1 MPDQPGQQREVPPF
15 DPSKPHHAHPRIR
28 PTVTGNPMPMN
39 TPQGQQVMLALG
51 DRAQIADGQLV
62 TSPLAQ
68 FMLPHM
74 DGSHDAAS
82 IASAAAE
89 QARGAG
95 APDEA
100 VVHLT
105 EQNVQV
111 LVAQLDA
118 AGLLQ
123 GPVFDEKLAKLRTD
137 FDNSDIL
144 PPGTTIAMAEALVQ
158 HEQGEGVSA
167 EEKKRL
173 APQKLRE
180 SMDQWMTQVMEPLP
194 DPSFDALPRLILAP
208 HLDYW
213 RGQVNYCHVYARM
226 RVVDRPARV
235 VILGPNHFGF
245 GTGVVGCNKGYETPL
260 GICEHDAEF
269 ASILERHLGADGT
282 EKLYKDRYDHE
293 REHSI
298 ELQLPWV
305 QHVFADDSGATP
317 KVYAALVHDPSRNNG
332 DSYDGQGLGIQPF
345 IDALRAA
352 IKEAPGRTLVI
363 VAADLSHVGPAFG
376 DRVQIMGD
384 TEEAQS
390 FRKKVMD
397 HDREMIALLE
407 QGKPEQIVASMAWQQ
422 NPTRWNA
429 VGPIVAGWSAVDATE
444 ARLLNYMAA
453 GDQQGQA
460 VITTAAMAVL

>member
-1 MPDQPGQQREVPPF
+1 MPDQPGKQRDVPPF
-15 DPSKPHHAHPRIR
+15 DPAKPHHAHPRLR

-39 TPQGQQVMLALG
+39 TPQGKQVMLALG

-74 DGSHDAAS
+74 DGSHDPS
-82 IASAAAE
+82 TIASAAAD
-89 QARGAG
+89 QARAAG
-95 APDEA
+95 APEEA
-100 VVHLT
+100 VTHLN
-105 EQNVQV
+105 EQNVQL

-123 GPVFDEKLAKLRTD
+123 GPVFDEKLARLRAE
-137 FDNSDIL
+137 FDNSEIL
-144 PPGTTIAMAEALVQ
+144 PPGTTIATAEALVQ
-158 HEQGEGVSA
+158 QELGEGVPDD
-167 EEKKRL
+167 EKKRL
-173 APQKLRE
+173 APKKLRE
-180 SMDQWMTQVMEPLP
+180 AMDRWMSEVIEPVA
-194 DPSFDALPRLILAP
+194 DPSFDALPRLVLAP

-213 RGQVNYCHVYARM
+213 RGYANYSHVYARM

-245 GTGVVGCNKGYETPL
+245 GTGVVGCNKGYQTPL
-260 GICEHDAEF
+260 GLCEHDAAF
-269 ASILERHLGADGT
+269 ADILARHLGAENTDR
-282 EKLYKDRYDHE
+282 LYKDRYDHE

-305 QHVFADDSGATP
+305 QHVFAGEDGVAP
-317 KVYAALVHDPSRNNG
+317 RVYAALVHDPSRSNG
-332 DSYDGQGLGIQPF
+332 ESYDGQGLGIQPF

-352 IKEAPGRTLVI
+352 IKDAEGPTLVI
-363 VAADLSHVGPAFG
+363 VSANMSHVGPAFG
-376 DRVQIMGD
+376 DRVQIMSD
-384 TEEAQS
+384 SEEAQA
-390 FRKKVMD
+390 FRKKVVD

-429 VGPIVAGWSAVDATE
+429 VGPMVAGWSAVDATD

-453 GDQQGQA
+453 GDQQGNM
-460 VITTAAMAVL
+460 VISSAAMAVL